1 MLFFI
6 TQSLSCYDK
15 GLEPNLLSLLYVR
28 STLITYWYGA
38 ASKIYNINTLFI
50 SIETIMSTPSALK
63 IPANLSDLKATTV
76 LTHKL
81 LLVNGVNLNLLG
93 KREPEI
99 YGHTTLADIETRLIS
114 RAAQHGVE
122 LICIQSN
129 HEGQLIDD
137 IQHYGLLAESTVQ
150 VDAIIINPAAF
161 THTSV
166 ALRDALLATQK
177 PFIEVHLS
185 NVHTRESFRHHSYLS
200 DVAVGVI
207 CGLGHLG
214 YQMALDYWLTTTY
227 LVTLDS

>member
-1 MLFFI
+1 M
-6 TQSLSCYDK
+6 TT
-15 GLEPNLLSLLYVR
+15 PAP
-28 STLITYWYGA
+28 STAVKPFGQNTPA
-38 ASKIYNINTLFI
+38 AIN
-50 SIETIMSTPSALK
+50 
-63 IPANLSDLKATTV
+63 
-76 LTHKL
+76 HKL
-81 LLVNGVNLNLLG
+81 LLVNGANLNLLG

-99 YGHTTLADIETRLIS
+99 YGHMTLADIEERLIA

-129 HEGQLIDD
+129 HEGKLIDE
-137 IQHYGLLAESTVQ
+137 IQHYGLLLDKAAQ

-185 NVHTRESFRHHSYLS
+185 NVHARESFRHHSYLS

-214 YQMALDYWLTTTY
+214 YQMALTYWLDNLY
-227 LVTLDS
+227 ADHHNN